1 MLNISINDEI
11 ITTDLSPGTPL
22 LWLIRDELGLTATK
36 FGCGQG
42 HCGACTIHIDGQA
55 QRSCLLPISA
65 IGNAKITTMEH
76 ESSAQMKAL
85 QSVWLEN
92 NIPQCG
98 YCQVGQLMSA
108 SALLKKNH
116 QPNDDEIVQAM
127 SGNICRCGAYQRI
140 KQGIVDAS
148 KELAIEVT

>member
-1 MLNISINDEI
+1 MLNISINGETI
-11 ITTDLSPGTPL
+11 STNLSPDTPL

-42 HCGACTIHIDGQA
+42 QCGACTIHIDGQA
-55 QRSCLLPISA
+55 QRSCLFPISA

-76 ESSAQMKAL
+76 ESSIEMKAL
-85 QSVWLEN
+85 QSVWLES

-108 SALLKKNH
+108 SALLKNNH
-116 QPNDDEIVQAM
+116 QPNNDDITQAM
-127 SGNICRCGAYQRI
+127 SGNICRCGTYQRI
-140 KQGIVDAS
+140 KQGVLDAAES
-148 KELAIEVT
+148 LAVEVK